1 MIFLYVCKRDWRHPG
16 PIVNFVTHNAHSV
29 AEAGVETHLVLGR
42 GAESDPAADLRE
54 FYGLA
59 PVETLHLHRVERR
72 RLIGGSTSSLP
83 IFFFAWRLARELA
96 RRDRVAIVTREAAFL
111 PYLALLRRHRGI
123 SGYYE
128 AHDLYADL
136 SWRPKKPRVQ
146 DRRQQLIERL
156 ALPRLDG
163 LVCITQAQ
171 RELYA
176 RIFPK
181 TPVRTLA
188 LGVRPLS
195 PAVDAEKRRSLRTVV
210 YIGHLSPKKGL
221 RLILE
226 IAPRLVANRVRL
238 ALWGGAAPEIEVLR
252 GRLRA
257 AGVGDEWVKIVGFQ
271 APRVVHKALA
281 AEASVGLVVLTD
293 TFYNRNLT
301 CPAKALDYLAH
312 GLPVVASDLP
322 STREV
327 LGAAGNYAPAGDA
340 AAVLREIL
348 RLLDDP
354 AAYAHA
360 AGAARA
366 RGEELAWRH
375 RAERLVEFAE
385 ECSLRS
391 TSRHLPGPGAGPL
404 T

>member
-29 AEAGVETHLVLGR
+29 AEIGCETHLVLGR
-42 GAESDPAADLRE
+42 GPESDPATDLRE

-59 PVETLHLHRVERR
+59 PVETLHIHRVERR
-72 RLIGGSTSSLP
+72 RIIGGSTSSLP
-83 IFFFAWRLARELA
+83 IFLRAWRLARELA

-111 PYLALLRRHRGI
+111 PYLALLRLRGRI

-156 ALPRLDG
+156 ALPRIDG
-163 LVCITQAQ
+163 LVCITEAQ
-171 RELYA
+171 RDLYA
-176 RIFPK
+176 RLFPELPK
-181 TPVRTLA
+181 RTLT

-195 PAVDAEKRRSLRTVV
+195 PGIDAEKRRALRTVV

-221 RLILE
+221 NLILE
-226 IAPRLVANRVRL
+226 IAPQLVANRVRL
-238 ALWGGAAPEIEVLR
+238 ALWGGAAPEIAALR
-252 GRLRA
+252 ERLRA
-257 AGVGDEWVKIVGFQ
+257 AGVDDDWVKIVGFQ
-271 APRVVHKALA
+271 SPRVVHEALE
-281 AEASVGLVVLTD
+281 AEASLGLVVLTD

-327 LGAAGNYAPAGDA
+327 LETAGTYTLAGDG
-340 AAVLREIL
+340 AAVLREVL

-354 AAYAHA
+354 AAFAHA
-360 AGAARA
+360 AEAARK
-366 RGEELAWRH
+366 RGEELGWRK
-375 RAERLVEFAE
+375 RAKRLVEFVG
-385 ECSLRS
+385 ECSS
-391 TSRHLPGPGAGPL
+391 N
-404 T
+404 

>member
-16 PIVNFVTHNAHSV
+16 PIVNFVTQNAHSV

-42 GAESDPAADLRE
+42 GEPSDTAADLSD

-59 PVETLHLHRVERR
+59 PAPKLQVHRVERR
-72 RLIGGSTSSLP
+72 RTFGRSTSSLP
-83 IFFFAWRLARELA
+83 IFFRAWRLARELA
-96 RRDRVAIVTREAAFL
+96 RRGPLFVITREAAFL
-111 PYLALLRRHRGI
+111 PYLAWLRRDGRI

-146 DRRQQLIERL
+146 DRRQQWIERL

-163 LVCITQAQ
+163 LVCITESQ

-176 RIFPK
+176 RLFPK
-181 TPVRTLA
+181 LAIRTLT
-188 LGVRPLS
+188 LGVRPVS
-195 PAVDAEKRRSLRTVV
+195 GGMKEEARRALRTVV

-221 RLILE
+221 NLILE
-226 IAPRLVANRVRL
+226 IAPRLVEHGVKL
-238 ALWGGAAPEIEVLR
+238 ALWGGAAPEIKVLR

-257 AGVGDEWVKIVGFQ
+257 VGVGDEWVRIAGFQ
-271 APRVVHKALA
+271 SPRVLHEALE

-312 GLPVVASDLP
+312 GLPIVASDLP

-327 LGAAGNYAPAGDA
+327 LGLAGNFAPAGDGP
-340 AAVLREIL
+340 AVLREIL
-348 RLLDDP
+348 RLLEDP
-354 AAYAHA
+354 IAFAQA
-360 AGAARA
+360 AGEAVKRGTELSWRNRAAR
-366 RGEELAWRH
+366 LIDF
-375 RAERLVEFAE
+375 V
-385 ECSLRS
+385 RS
-391 TSRHLPGPGAGPL
+391 ASEASAT
-404 T
+404 

>member
-42 GAESDPAADLRE
+42 GAESDTAADLSE

-59 PVETLHLHRVERR
+59 PVETLHIHRVERR
-72 RLIGGSTSSLP
+72 RLIGGSTSSVP
-83 IFFFAWRLARELA
+83 IFLRAWKLARELA
-96 RRDRVAIVTREAAFL
+96 RRERVAIVTREAAFL
-111 PYLALLRRHRGI
+111 PYLAWLRRRGRI

-136 SWRPKKPRVQ
+136 SWRATKPRVQ
-146 DRRQQLIERL
+146 DRRQQLLERL
-156 ALPRLDG
+156 ALPRIDG
-163 LVCITQAQ
+163 IICITEAQ

-181 TPVRTLA
+181 LPARTLT

-195 PAVDAEKRRSLRTVV
+195 PAVDAEKRRARRTVV

-221 RLILE
+221 NLILE
-226 IAPRLVANRVRL
+226 IAPQLAENRVRL
-238 ALWGGAAPEIEVLR
+238 ALWGGAAREIEVVR

-257 AGVGDEWVKIVGFQ
+257 AGVDEQWVRLAGFQ
-271 APRVVHKALA
+271 SPRAMHEALA
-281 AEASVGLVVLTD
+281 AEASLGLVVLTD

-312 GLPVVASDLP
+312 GLPAVASELP

-327 LGAAGNYAPAGDA
+327 LGLAGNYTPAGDG

-354 AAYAHA
+354 AAYAQA
-360 AGAARA
+360 AEAART
-366 RGEELAWRH
+366 RGEELGWRK
-375 RAERLVEFAE
+375 RAKRLVEFVGE
-385 ECSLRS
+385 SN
-391 TSRHLPGPGAGPL
+391 
-404 T
+404 